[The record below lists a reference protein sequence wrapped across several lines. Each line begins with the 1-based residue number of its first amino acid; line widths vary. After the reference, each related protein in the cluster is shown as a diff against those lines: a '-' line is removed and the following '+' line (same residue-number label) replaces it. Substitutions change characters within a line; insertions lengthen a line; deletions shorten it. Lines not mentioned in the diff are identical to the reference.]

1 MKKKL
6 LAVIALVLMASVI
19 FCGFTVAAEESVSVG
34 QTYTYIDSGNE
45 MRVSIL
51 DDGKCDIKAVIDGE
65 EYSAIGEYTYDGASF
80 TLYLFGEELGVF
92 DIVGDTLS
100 PKEAETA
107 DEPAIDGGNWFL
119 ENWKSLAEALLGTG
133 GVAFVVGLL
142 AFVNKIV
149 QLRATLKTT
158 NVNNADIKNAVN
170 GMIDEISALGEAVK
184 TMKDDNTHA
193 IAVLSDKEADVAA
206 KNEAVCKVI
215 AALISASALPD
226 ETKNYLLG
234 DMNSVLN
241 YKDGESNDEESKG

>member
-19 FCGFTVAAEESVSVG
+19 FCGFTVAAEETATPEESS
-34 QTYTYIDSGNE
+34 
-45 MRVSIL
+45 
-51 DDGKCDIKAVIDGE
+51 AVE
-65 EYSAIGEYTYDGASF
+65 
-80 TLYLFGEELGVF
+80 
-92 DIVGDTLS
+92 S
-100 PKEAETA
+100 PA

-133 GVAFVVGLL
+133 GVAFLVGLL

-234 DMNSVLN
+234 DMNSVLK